1 MAEFIIKMADER
13 GRVQE
18 QAQTAAT
25 AEELRARFVH
35 AGYHVFS
42 VRARSGFGGMKKGKV
57 KLETFLIFNQ
67 QFLTLIRAGLP
78 ILGSIEMLAKN
89 QKNEH
94 FAQQLYDVAARVK
107 TGDSLSS
114 AFEAQ
119 TGFPIMYTTT
129 LLAGERSG
137 NLQEVLERYVSFQ
150 RISLTFRK
158 KLIASLIY
166 PAVLLTLVCA
176 LVFFMFVF
184 VVPQF
189 ANLYEQMGAKLPA
202 MTMDLLA
209 FGKFLHA
216 NVLYILGIAAG
227 TGYGLYRYAQTEHGR
242 DSIDGFRVGMPIFG
256 KIWLKYQ
263 VALFARTLSTLLTGG
278 LSLVP
283 SLETAARSISSRR
296 VSKAVMHSITTVR
309 EGKPLADALLQTEIF
324 PDLSTEMIAVGEQ
337 TGALPQM
344 LNSVAEF
351 FEEDVATALTAAL
364 ALIEP
369 AILIVMGVVVVFIL
383 ISLYLPIFSLGP
395 GGGRPGGKLMADANT
410 FASDSHALGR
420 FQARPMSAPRPSFW
434 RTRYH
439 AEFVDLKNFKI
450 QHELLRT
457 VPVELMFRYN
467 FVPIEQQQRR
477 AGHRRQRP
485 LAADGSG

>member
-1 MAEFIIKMADER
+1 MAEFVIKLADER

-18 QAQTAAT
+18 QVHTAAT
-25 AEELRARFVH
+25 ADELRARFAH

-42 VRARSGFGGMKKGKV
+42 VRARSGFGGLSRRKV
-57 KLETFLIFNQ
+57 KLEPFLIFNQ

-78 ILGSIEMLAKN
+78 ILGSLQMLAKG
-89 QKNEH
+89 QKNAH
-94 FAQQLYDVAARVK
+94 FSAQLDDVSTRVK
-107 TGDSLSS
+107 TGEALSA

-119 TGFPIMYTTT
+119 SGFPVMYTTT

-150 RISLTFRK
+150 RISLSFRK

-166 PAVLLTLVCA
+166 PSVLLTLVSG
-176 LVFFMFVF
+176 LMFFMFAV

-189 ANLYEQMGAKLPA
+189 AVLYDQMGSKLPA

-209 FGKFLHA
+209 FGKWLNHNLLWIGLIA
-216 NVLYILGIAAG
+216 LGTAAG
-227 TGYGLYRYAQTEHGR
+227 VYRFAITERGK
-242 DSIDGFRVGMPIFG
+242 DFIDGVRVRLPIFG

-278 LSLVP
+278 LPLVP

-296 VSKAVMHSITTVR
+296 VSKSVMSSISTVR
-309 EGKPLADALLQTEIF
+309 EGKSLAESLTNTGVF
-324 PDLSTEMIAVGEQ
+324 PDLAAEMITVGEQ

-351 FEEDVATALTAAL
+351 FEEDVATALTASL

-383 ISLYLPIFSLGP
+383 ISLYLPIFSLGQA
-395 GGGRPGGKLMADANT
+395 GG
-410 FASDSHALGR
+410 
-420 FQARPMSAPRPSFW
+420 
-434 RTRYH
+434 
-439 AEFVDLKNFKI
+439 I
-450 QHELLRT
+450 
-457 VPVELMFRYN
+457 
-467 FVPIEQQQRR
+467 
-477 AGHRRQRP
+477 
-485 LAADGSG
+485 